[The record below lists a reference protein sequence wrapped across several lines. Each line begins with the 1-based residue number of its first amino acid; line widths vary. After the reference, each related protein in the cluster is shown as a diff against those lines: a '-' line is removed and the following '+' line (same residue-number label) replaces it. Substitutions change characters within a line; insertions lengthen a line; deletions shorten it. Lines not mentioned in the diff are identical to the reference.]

1 MAVVRTVLP
10 RKGII
15 QPQHGDNYEADLDA
29 NWLADED
36 GISSLT
42 PRDETGGAEPV
53 ALVDDEAMVEK
64 AIRRAGL

>member
-29 NWLADED
+29 NWLTLDSLLQDTSDIQAAVLTAGTVQGLLQDL
-36 GISSLT
+36 GIS
-42 PRDETGGAEPV
+42 GV
-53 ALVDDEAMVEK
+53 V
-64 AIRRAGL
+64 AGL